1 MVLKMIYVIHR
12 MDNINLIETEKIE
25 EKIQILL
32 RQTDYSP
39 EVAREKLAEY
49 GYNEE
54 KVIRAY
60 FGITENPKK
69 KQLKSVNQEIYK
81 QLRGHLDGAM
91 KDYRDRADRGE
102 ARKL

>member
-1 MVLKMIYVIHR
+1 

-25 EKIQILL
+25 EKVQILL

-39 EVAREKLAEY
+39 EVAREKLAEH
-49 GYNEE
+49 GYNELN
-54 KVIRAY
+54 VIRSY
-60 FGITENPKK
+60 FGITEKPKE
-69 KQLKSVNQEIYK
+69 KQVKSVNQEIYK